1 MLAESTLFFSQLH
14 KEIYFLRGLFLRSD
28 MTTLTFN
35 FESSIF
41 YMQLFNF
48 FLPVFF
54 YFFWQVFFYLLFNFK
69 KCLDLIYN
77 CLIRIHQVFHWLKNN
92 KKAMPN
98 EVKKIDWCITFL
110 NAIETLWFYGAIIA
124 VENFRY
130 YIFYVKNNLQ
140 KTWLVYDLSVSKVS
154 NWLSGY
160 ILKRGKNHTS
170 SPKNRSS
177 HQSCYVKKVL
187 LEILQNLTWDLQLH

>member
-28 MTTLTFN
+28 MATLTFN

-48 FLPVFF
+48 FLQVFF
-54 YFFWQVFFYLLFNFK
+54 YFFWQVFFNLLFNFK

-92 KKAMPN
+92 KKTMPN
-98 EVKKIDWCITFL
+98 EVKK
-110 NAIETLWFYGAIIA
+110 N
-124 VENFRY
+124 
-130 YIFYVKNNLQ
+130 
-140 KTWLVYDLSVSKVS
+140 WLVYHFLECDWDAV
-154 NWLSGY
+154 
-160 ILKRGKNHTS
+160 ILRCYHRRGKF
-170 SPKNRSS
+170 PLLYFLR
-177 HQSCYVKKVL
+177 KK
-187 LEILQNLTWDLQLH
+187 